1 MARPPRAK
9 GSAGKSQR
17 SDNRT
22 QGRASGAEGTSA
34 TGLLAAALRRA
45 VLRRHEDEAKPEA
58 ARDATARRSAP
69 KSKTKARKG
78 AATKSAVHAKPALP
92 VSPLAPARFPTL
104 PPIAGVELATGAA
117 GIRYK
122 GRTDVMMAVFAPGTT
137 VGGVFTQTTMP
148 GAPITWCK
156 GNLTDAGAS
165 GPSARLLIV
174 NAGNA
179 NVFTGRG
186 GDKICEDTA
195 SAGAQLVRAK
205 KREIFLAS
213 TGVIGEPMP
222 PGKIEAVLP
231 DMFERCGG
239 TSADWE
245 KAARAIMTTDTY
257 PKAATRT
264 VEIAGVPVTI
274 NGIAKGSGMIAPDL
288 GTMLAY
294 IFTDAA
300 LPSDVLQTLLVLG
313 VRDTFNAITVDSDTS
328 TSDMVLLFA
337 TGAGEEHDAITRA
350 GDPRL
355 KAFREALH
363 DLMGELALL
372 VVRDGEGAT
381 KLIKVEVTGA
391 ASAKAARAIALSI
404 ANSPLVKTAIAG
416 GDANWGRV
424 IMAVGKA
431 GEQADRD
438 KLKIKMGGLP
448 VAEKGARARNYDEAA
463 LSELMRQK
471 EVHIEVDVAV
481 GSGRAQI
488 WTCDLTH
495 GYIDINGSYRS

>member
-1 MARPPRAK
+1 M
-9 GSAGKSQR
+9 
-17 SDNRT
+17 
-22 QGRASGAEGTSA
+22 
-34 TGLLAAALRRA
+34 
-45 VLRRHEDEAKPEA
+45 RRHEDEASPQGA
-58 ARDATARRSAP
+58 ARGAPVRKPASKGKVRQKASA
-69 KSKTKARKG
+69 
-78 AATKSAVHAKPALP
+78 KSARQAKPALP
-92 VSPLAPARFPTL
+92 VSPLAPARFPIL
-104 PPIAGVELATGAA
+104 PPIAGVELATGEA

-122 GRTDVMMAVFAPGTT
+122 GRTDVMLAIFSPGTT
-137 VGGVFTQTTMP
+137 VAGVFTQTTMP

-156 GNLTDAGAS
+156 GNITGLGSAT
-165 GPSARLLIV
+165 PSARMLIV

-186 GDKICEDTA
+186 GDRICEDTA
-195 SAGAQLVRAK
+195 AAGASLVKAK

-231 DMFERCGG
+231 DMYERRLN
-239 TSADWE
+239 TSAAWE
-245 KAARAIMTTDTY
+245 MAARAIMTTDTY
-257 PKAATRT
+257 AKAATRQ
-264 VEIAGVPVTI
+264 VQIAGVTVNI

-337 TGAGEEHDAITRA
+337 TGEGEPHDPITRA

-363 DLMGELALL
+363 DLMRELALL

-381 KLIKVEVTGA
+381 KLIRVEVTGA

-431 GEQADRD
+431 GELADRD
-438 KLKIKMGGLP
+438 RLKIKMGGLP

-463 LSELMRQK
+463 LSALMREK
-471 EVHIEVDVAV
+471 EIHIEVDVAV
-481 GSGRAQI
+481 GSGRAQV